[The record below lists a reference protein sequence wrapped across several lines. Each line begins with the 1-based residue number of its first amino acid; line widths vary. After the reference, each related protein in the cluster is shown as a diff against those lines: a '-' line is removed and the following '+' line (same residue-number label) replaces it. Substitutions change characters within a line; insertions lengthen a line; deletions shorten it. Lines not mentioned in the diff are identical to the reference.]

1 MEAVDE
7 GLSMLGDS
15 AKQSIYFHI
24 EKMYGIRRN
33 DIPSKTEEFAE
44 ALQHIFGLGSKVIL
58 IEIMKKLHEKQRLR
72 SQRQINVSS

>member
-1 MEAVDE
+1 MKDYPCSEIQLNRAFTFT
-7 GLSMLGDS
+7 L
-15 AKQSIYFHI
+15 K
-24 EKMYGIRRN
+24 KMYGIRRN